1 MLEEEIEKK
10 LLEKKKKNKTWVNL
24 SQFNKPINRVI
35 RPRLPNKRQIGKKK
49 NDYET
54 QFSINAIYV
63 IEKKIDDKIKIKIIK
78 IKFDIKNNL
87 AVHFKK
93 KKKMNG
99 LRSPIRA
106 PQPTNA
112 ACGGRPW

>member
-1 MLEEEIEKK
+1 
-10 LLEKKKKNKTWVNL
+10 L

-93 KKKMNG
+93 KKKDEWSSEPNQSSSTHKCCMW
-99 LRSPIRA
+99 R
-106 PQPTNA
+106 
-112 ACGGRPW
+112 

>member
-1 MLEEEIEKK
+1 
-10 LLEKKKKNKTWVNL
+10 L

-54 QFSINAIYV
+54 QFSINVIYV
-63 IEKKIDDKIKIKIIK
+63 IEKKIDYKIKIKIIK

-87 AVHFKK
+87 AVHFVSIRGKYKK
-93 KKKMNG
+93 KKK
-99 LRSPIRA
+99 R
-106 PQPTNA
+106 
-112 ACGGRPW
+112 